1 MKLTYD
7 PKRNIAYIS
16 FGEANG
22 EVESIRLSDDLVIDV
37 RPDGSLR
44 GIELLDANRQLENG
58 TLTLVNELS
67 GTEQRVRIAG

>member
-1 MKLTYD
+1 MRVTYD
-7 PKRNIAYIS
+7 PKRNIAYIA

-44 GIELLDANRQLENG
+44 GIELLDANRQLEDG
-58 TLTLVNELS
+58 TLTVVDPGS
-67 GTEQRVRIAG
+67 GAERQVKIAG